1 LEGLMTAVIQMAI
14 KDLRILFR
22 DRLGA
27 FFILVFPILMGLF
40 FGLIMG
46 GNSGGSTAAMR
57 IVVVDQDQSEMSRK
71 FIESLKKNEAVSIEL
86 ANLEWARDGVRK
98 GSRIGLVVLPKG
110 FGDTAG
116 ILWSTPPQIQLGIDP
131 SRLAEAGMIQGFV
144 MEAMGSLVGERF
156 RQPKQFKPLI
166 EDAKK
171 QLDSDNEV
179 NPLTRRLMSNYF
191 QSLETLM
198 DSMAGIQVAEDSELS
213 LKTGGN
219 FQFADIQS
227 LDISREIDPNSQAG
241 QLQKLRSRWDISFPQ
256 AMMWGVLGC
265 VAGFSISVARERTL
279 GTMVRLQ
286 VAPLSRFQILA
297 GKALACFI
305 AVIGVIGML
314 TLLGIGLGMRPANFM
329 ALAVAA
335 ISIACCFVGIMM
347 TLAVLGKTEQSVS
360 GIGWAANMVMAM
372 LGGAMIPVMFMPA
385 FLQSASVVS
394 PITWSILAIEGA
406 IWRQYTMAEMVFPCL
421 ILIGIGATGF
431 VIGTQVLSRKI

>member
-1 LEGLMTAVIQMAI
+1 MLIAKQLRKSYGHLEAVNNLSFEIHEGEI
-14 KDLRILFR
+14 
-22 DRLGA
+22 
-27 FFILVFPILMGLF
+27 
-40 FGLIMG
+40 FGLLGPNGAGKTTTISMLTG
-46 GNSGGSTAAMR
+46 LLRPDSGEVA
-57 IVVVDQDQSEMSRK
+57 
-71 FIESLKKNEAVSIEL
+71 IESQGRSGDPQTPSI
-86 ANLEWARDGVRK
+86 RRM
-98 GSRIGLVVLPKG
+98 IG
-110 FGDTAG
+110 
-116 ILWSTPPQIQLGIDP
+116 
-131 SRLAEAGMIQGFV
+131 
-144 MEAMGSLVGERF
+144 
-156 RQPKQFKPLI
+156 
-166 EDAKK
+166 
-171 QLDSDNEV
+171 
-179 NPLTRRLMSNYF
+179 
-191 QSLETLM
+191 
-198 DSMAGIQVAEDSELS
+198 
-213 LKTGGN
+213 
-219 FQFADIQS
+219 
-227 LDISREIDPNSQAG
+227 
-241 QLQKLRSRWDISFPQ
+241 
-256 AMMWGVLGC
+256 
-265 VAGFSISVARERTL
+265 
-279 GTMVRLQ
+279 

-314 TLLGIGLGMRPANFM
+314 TLLGMGLGMRPANFM

>member
-1 LEGLMTAVIQMAI
+1 
-14 KDLRILFR
+14 
-22 DRLGA
+22 
-27 FFILVFPILMGLF
+27 
-40 FGLIMG
+40 
-46 GNSGGSTAAMR
+46 
-57 IVVVDQDQSEMSRK
+57 MSRK

-171 QLDSDNEV
+171 QLDSDYEV

-286 VAPLSRFQILA
+286 LAPLSRFQILA

-314 TLLGIGLGMRPANFM
+314 TLLGMGLGMRPANFM

>member
-1 LEGLMTAVIQMAI
+1 MTAVIQMAI

-171 QLDSDNEV
+171 QLDSDYEV

-314 TLLGIGLGMRPANFM
+314 TLLGMGLGMRPANFM

-347 TLAVLGKTEQSVS
+347 TLAVLAKTEQSVS

-372 LGGAMIPVMFMPA
+372 LGGAMIPVMLMPA

>member
-1 LEGLMTAVIQMAI
+1 MAAVIQMAI

-46 GNSGGSTAAMR
+46 GNSGGRTAAMR
-57 IVVVDQDQSEMSRK
+57 IVIVDQDQSEMSRK
-71 FIESLKKNEAVSIEL
+71 FIESLTKNKSVSLEL
-86 ANLEWARDGVRK
+86 ASFESARNGVRK
-98 GSRIGLVVLPKG
+98 GSRIGFVVLPKG
-110 FGDTAG
+110 FGETAG
-116 ILWSTPPQIQLGIDP
+116 ILWSTPPKIQMGIDP
-131 SRLAEAGMIQGFV
+131 SRLMEAGMIQGFV

-156 RQPKQFKPLI
+156 RQPKQLKPLI

-171 QLDSDNEV
+171 QLESDNEV

-191 QSLETLM
+191 QSLGTLM
-198 DSMAGIQVAEDSELS
+198 DSMAGIQVAEDSEFS
-213 LKTGGN
+213 LKSGEN

-227 LDISREIDPNSQAG
+227 LDISREIDPQSQAG

-314 TLLGIGLGMRPANFM
+314 TLLGMGLGMRPANFM

-335 ISIACCFVGIMM
+335 ISIACCFVGLMM
-347 TLAVLGKTEQSVS
+347 TLAVLGRTEQSVS

-372 LGGAMIPVMFMPA
+372 LGGAMIPVMFMPG
-385 FLQSASVVS
+385 FLKSASVAS
-394 PITWSILAIEGA
+394 PISWSIMAIEGA
-406 IWRQYTMAEMVFPCL
+406 IWRQYTMAEMVLPCL
-421 ILIGIGATGF
+421 ILIGIGGTGF
-431 VIGTQVLSRKI
+431 VIGTLVLSRKI

>member
-1 LEGLMTAVIQMAI
+1 MTAVIQMAI

-279 GTMVRLQ
+279 GTMVRLE

-314 TLLGIGLGMRPANFM
+314 TLLGMGLGMRPANFM

-335 ISIACCFVGIMM
+335 ISIACCFVGLMM
-347 TLAVLGKTEQSVS
+347 TLAVLGRTEQSVS

-385 FLQSASVVS
+385 FL
-394 PITWSILAIEGA
+394 
-406 IWRQYTMAEMVFPCL
+406 
-421 ILIGIGATGF
+421 
-431 VIGTQVLSRKI
+431 

>member
-1 LEGLMTAVIQMAI
+1 MTAVIQMAI

-279 GTMVRLQ
+279 GTMVRLE

-421 ILIGIGATGF
+421 ILIGIGAKGF

>member
-1 LEGLMTAVIQMAI
+1 
-14 KDLRILFR
+14 
-22 DRLGA
+22 
-27 FFILVFPILMGLF
+27 
-40 FGLIMG
+40 
-46 GNSGGSTAAMR
+46 
-57 IVVVDQDQSEMSRK
+57 
-71 FIESLKKNEAVSIEL
+71 
-86 ANLEWARDGVRK
+86 
-98 GSRIGLVVLPKG
+98 
-110 FGDTAG
+110 
-116 ILWSTPPQIQLGIDP
+116 
-131 SRLAEAGMIQGFV
+131 
-144 MEAMGSLVGERF
+144 
-156 RQPKQFKPLI
+156 
-166 EDAKK
+166 
-171 QLDSDNEV
+171 
-179 NPLTRRLMSNYF
+179 
-191 QSLETLM
+191 M

-279 GTMVRLQ
+279 GTMVRLE

-305 AVIGVIGML
+305 GVIGML
-314 TLLGIGLGMRPANFM
+314 NLLGMGLGMRPANFM
-329 ALAVAA
+329 ALSVAA

-360 GIGWAANMVMAM
+360 GLGWAANMAM
-372 LGGAMIPVMFMPA
+372 
-385 FLQSASVVS
+385 S
-394 PITWSILAIEGA
+394 
-406 IWRQYTMAEMVFPCL
+406 EMVFPCL

>member
-1 LEGLMTAVIQMAI
+1 MTAVIQMAI

-98 GSRIGLVVLPKG
+98 GSRIGLIVLPKG

-171 QLDSDNEV
+171 QLDADNEV

-227 LDISREIDPNSQAG
+227 LDISKEIDPNSRAG

-314 TLLGIGLGMRPANFM
+314 TLLGMGLGMRPANFM

-335 ISIACCFVGIMM
+335 ISIAICFVGIMM

>member
-1 LEGLMTAVIQMAI
+1 MTAVIQMAI

-227 LDISREIDPNSQAG
+227 LDISKEIDPNSQAG

-314 TLLGIGLGMRPANFM
+314 TLLGMGLGMRPANFM

-406 IWRQYTMAEMVFPCL
+406 IWRQYKMAEMVFPCL

>member
-1 LEGLMTAVIQMAI
+1 MTAVIQMAI

-46 GNSGGSTAAMR
+46 GNSVGSTAAMR

-171 QLDSDNEV
+171 QLDSDYEV

-314 TLLGIGLGMRPANFM
+314 TLLGMGLGMRPANFM

-385 FLQSASVVS
+385 FLQSASVAS

>member
-1 LEGLMTAVIQMAI
+1 MTAVIQMAI

-314 TLLGIGLGMRPANFM
+314 TLLGMGLGMRPANFM

>member
-1 LEGLMTAVIQMAI
+1 MTAVIQMAI

-279 GTMVRLQ
+279 GTMVRLE

-297 GKALACFI
+297 GKTLACFI

>member
-1 LEGLMTAVIQMAI
+1 MTAVIQMAI

-156 RQPKQFKPLI
+156 RQPKQCKPLI

-279 GTMVRLQ
+279 GTMVRLE

-406 IWRQYTMAEMVFPCL
+406 IWRQYKMAEMVFPCL

>member
-1 LEGLMTAVIQMAI
+1 MTAVIQMAI

-46 GNSGGSTAAMR
+46 GNSVGSTAAMR

-171 QLDSDNEV
+171 QLDSDYEV

-314 TLLGIGLGMRPANFM
+314 TLLGMGLGMRPANFM

>member
-1 LEGLMTAVIQMAI
+1 MTAVIQMAI

-279 GTMVRLQ
+279 GTMVRLE

-329 ALAVAA
+329 ALSVAA

>member
-1 LEGLMTAVIQMAI
+1 MTAVIHMAS

-46 GNSGGSTAAMR
+46 GNSVGSTAAMR

-171 QLDSDNEV
+171 QLDSDYEV

-314 TLLGIGLGMRPANFM
+314 TLLGMGLGMRPANFM

>member
-1 LEGLMTAVIQMAI
+1 MTAVIQMAI

-279 GTMVRLQ
+279 GTMVRLE

-385 FLQSASVVS
+385 FL
-394 PITWSILAIEGA
+394 
-406 IWRQYTMAEMVFPCL
+406 
-421 ILIGIGATGF
+421 
-431 VIGTQVLSRKI
+431 

>member
-1 LEGLMTAVIQMAI
+1 MTAVIQMAI

-166 EDAKK
+166 EEAKK

-314 TLLGIGLGMRPANFM
+314 TLLGMGLGMRPANFM

-347 TLAVLGKTEQSVS
+347 TLAVLTKTEQSVS

-372 LGGAMIPVMFMPA
+372 LGGAMIPVMLMPA

>member
-1 LEGLMTAVIQMAI
+1 MTAVIQMAI

-256 AMMWGVLGC
+256 AMMWSVLGC

-279 GTMVRLQ
+279 GTMVRLE

-314 TLLGIGLGMRPANFM
+314 TLLGMGLGMRPANFM

>member
-1 LEGLMTAVIQMAI
+1 MTAVIQMAI

-329 ALAVAA
+329 ALSVAA

-347 TLAVLGKTEQSVS
+347 TLAVLGKTEQSFS

-406 IWRQYTMAEMVFPCL
+406 IWRQYTLAEMVFPCL

>member
-1 LEGLMTAVIQMAI
+1 MTAVIQMAI

>member
-1 LEGLMTAVIQMAI
+1 MTAVIQMAI

-156 RQPKQFKPLI
+156 RQPKQCKPLI

-314 TLLGIGLGMRPANFM
+314 TLLGMGLGMRPANFM

-347 TLAVLGKTEQSVS
+347 TLAVLAKTEQSVS

>member
-1 LEGLMTAVIQMAI
+1 MTAVIQMAI

-171 QLDSDNEV
+171 QLDSDYEV

-314 TLLGIGLGMRPANFM
+314 TLLGMGLGMRPANFM

>member
-1 LEGLMTAVIQMAI
+1 MTAVIQMAI

-156 RQPKQFKPLI
+156 RQPKKFKPLI

-314 TLLGIGLGMRPANFM
+314 TLLGMGLGMRPANFM

>member
-1 LEGLMTAVIQMAI
+1 MTAVIQMAI

-198 DSMAGIQVAEDSELS
+198 DSMAGIQVAEDSKLS

-279 GTMVRLQ
+279 GTMVRLE

>member
-1 LEGLMTAVIQMAI
+1 MTAVIQMAI

-46 GNSGGSTAAMR
+46 GNSVGSTAAMR

-314 TLLGIGLGMRPANFM
+314 TLLGMGLGMRPANFM

>member
-1 LEGLMTAVIQMAI
+1 MTAVIQMAI

-279 GTMVRLQ
+279 GTMVRLE

-406 IWRQYTMAEMVFPCL
+406 IWRQYTLAEMVFPCL

>member
-1 LEGLMTAVIQMAI
+1 MTAVIQMAI

-314 TLLGIGLGMRPANFM
+314 TLLGMGLGMRPANFM

-406 IWRQYTMAEMVFPCL
+406 IWRQYKMAEMVFPCL

>member
-1 LEGLMTAVIQMAI
+1 MTAVIQMAI

-171 QLDSDNEV
+171 QLDADNEV

-314 TLLGIGLGMRPANFM
+314 TLLGMGLGMRPANFM

-335 ISIACCFVGIMM
+335 ISIAICFVGIMM

>member
-1 LEGLMTAVIQMAI
+1 MTAVIQMAI

-314 TLLGIGLGMRPANFM
+314 TLLGMGLGMRPANFM

-385 FLQSASVVS
+385 FL
-394 PITWSILAIEGA
+394 
-406 IWRQYTMAEMVFPCL
+406 
-421 ILIGIGATGF
+421 
-431 VIGTQVLSRKI
+431 

>member
-1 LEGLMTAVIQMAI
+1 MTAVIQMAI

-279 GTMVRLQ
+279 GTMVRLE

>member
-1 LEGLMTAVIQMAI
+1 MTAVIQMAI

-279 GTMVRLQ
+279 GTMVRLE

-314 TLLGIGLGMRPANFM
+314 TLLGMGLGMRPANFM

>member
-1 LEGLMTAVIQMAI
+1 M
-14 KDLRILFR
+14 
-22 DRLGA
+22 
-27 FFILVFPILMGLF
+27 
-40 FGLIMG
+40 
-46 GNSGGSTAAMR
+46 
-57 IVVVDQDQSEMSRK
+57 
-71 FIESLKKNEAVSIEL
+71 

-166 EDAKK
+166 EEAKK

-314 TLLGIGLGMRPANFM
+314 TLLGMGLGMRPANFM

-372 LGGAMIPVMFMPA
+372 LGGAMIPVMLMPA

>member
-1 LEGLMTAVIQMAI
+1 MTAVIQMAI

-279 GTMVRLQ
+279 GTMVRLE

-314 TLLGIGLGMRPANFM
+314 TLLGMGLGMRPANFM

-431 VIGTQVLSRKI
+431 FIGTQVLSRKI

>member
-1 LEGLMTAVIQMAI
+1 MTAVIQMAI

-27 FFILVFPILMGLF
+27 FFILVFPVLMGLF

-198 DSMAGIQVAEDSELS
+198 DSMAGIQVAEDSKLS

-279 GTMVRLQ
+279 GTMVRLE

>member
-1 LEGLMTAVIQMAI
+1 
-14 KDLRILFR
+14 
-22 DRLGA
+22 
-27 FFILVFPILMGLF
+27 
-40 FGLIMG
+40 
-46 GNSGGSTAAMR
+46 
-57 IVVVDQDQSEMSRK
+57 
-71 FIESLKKNEAVSIEL
+71 
-86 ANLEWARDGVRK
+86 
-98 GSRIGLVVLPKG
+98 
-110 FGDTAG
+110 
-116 ILWSTPPQIQLGIDP
+116 
-131 SRLAEAGMIQGFV
+131 
-144 MEAMGSLVGERF
+144 
-156 RQPKQFKPLI
+156 
-166 EDAKK
+166 
-171 QLDSDNEV
+171 
-179 NPLTRRLMSNYF
+179 
-191 QSLETLM
+191 M

-279 GTMVRLQ
+279 GTMVRLE

>member
-1 LEGLMTAVIQMAI
+1 MTAVIQMAI

-314 TLLGIGLGMRPANFM
+314 TLLGMGLGMRPANFM

-360 GIGWAANMVMAM
+360 GLGWAANMA
-372 LGGAMIPVMFMPA
+372 
-385 FLQSASVVS
+385 
-394 PITWSILAIEGA
+394 
-406 IWRQYTMAEMVFPCL
+406 MAEMVFPCL

-431 VIGTQVLSRKI
+431 FIGTQVLSRKI

>member
-1 LEGLMTAVIQMAI
+1 MTAVIQMAI

-279 GTMVRLQ
+279 GTMVRLE

-385 FLQSASVVS
+385 FLQLASVVS

-406 IWRQYTMAEMVFPCL
+406 IWRQYTLAEMVFPCL